1 MKITTNAASLAG
13 SIKLMATL
21 PQKAADAQAK
31 SFTNR
36 ETGVIETKTTDDG
49 RPLYRVDFN
58 VLALD
63 ENGVPA
69 RQERDVFLSLI
80 KPVDILPGI
89 YYILAGEVTV
99 THYVTATG
107 RLGVSLIAETVVPEK
122 QASNNNNNG

>member
-36 ETGVIETKTTDDG
+36 ETGVIETKTTADG
-49 RPLYRVDFN
+49 RPLYRADFN

-69 RQERDVFLSLI
+69 RQERDVSLSLV
-80 KPVDILPGI
+80 KPVDVMAGV
-89 YYILAGEVTV
+89 YYVLAGEVTV
-99 THYVTATG
+99 THYVTANG

-122 QASNNNNNG
+122 QASNSNNG